1 MSGAWRSLV
10 ARVLW
15 ELPIIQ
21 TKSIAI
27 TRLRLNITI
36 YLVRVSEEFFKN
48 YFYALTYTELL
59 VNRLCR
65 LIQLCSGSSKRFI

>member
-10 ARVLW
+10 ARLLW

-36 YLVRVSEEFFKN
+36 YLVRVSEDFENCWEDYYQHLNATFNNFKPFNWFF
-48 YFYALTYTELL
+48 F
-59 VNRLCR
+59 
-65 LIQLCSGSSKRFI
+65 LIKIDF

>member
-1 MSGAWRSLV
+1 MAVMNYDLIRGAWRSLV
-10 ARVLW
+10 ARGLW

-36 YLVRVSEEFFKN
+36 YLVRVSEDLEICWEDYDQN
-48 YFYALTYTELL
+48 YF
-59 VNRLCR
+59 V
-65 LIQLCSGSSKRFI
+65 SDK

>member
-1 MSGAWRSLV
+1 MGGAWLSLV

-36 YLVRVSEEFFKN
+36 YLVRVSEDLEICWEDYDQN
-48 YFYALTYTELL
+48 YF
-59 VNRLCR
+59 V
-65 LIQLCSGSSKRFI
+65 SDK